1 MSTSD
6 NDGIALQTVGGSLYS
21 VAASVVTLSLGFVRA
36 VVMARLLLP
45 EHFGVTTLAL
55 FYLNLASQL
64 RAIGVDNALIHRKEV
79 DDDVLATYFTMR
91 MGQIVVSVV
100 LLLALIPLLGR
111 LHADLP
117 LLPAVLL
124 AYVAIGVIKGF
135 NGVQTTILS
144 KRMAFRQ
151 LAITDVLS
159 AITMTVVGPG
169 LAWMGFGVWSIV
181 AELGS
186 GMLSRAIAVWV
197 IYRAWRPRLGW
208 DGRLARWFW
217 NYGSKIWVSVNVTFL
232 LDRFDDWWIGTYLGS
247 NPLGFYSRA
256 YEFARY
262 PRKAIANPVISVFY
276 PAFAH
281 LQDDRQRLS
290 RAFFRPT
297 SLMVR
302 AGALLSLILI
312 LIAPEF
318 VHLLLGER
326 WLPMVFTFQLMIV
339 YTLLDPLV
347 VGASNLLAATGYPG
361 KIARTRV
368 IQALV
373 FIPAVVILGPRFDIE
388 GVAIA
393 ADLMVLVGALLLF
406 HHTREVVDYSHRTLW
421 LWPVIGTFLTGI
433 LTIALAPLLEGYS
446 LWVTLMA
453 KTAFITVLYL
463 ALLWLTERRQLL
475 TGWRMIWGLVRSLP
489 KAIS

>member
-1 MSTSD
+1 MSTS
-6 NDGIALQTVGGSLYS
+6 NKDGIALQTVGGSLYS
-21 VAASVVTLSLGFVRA
+21 VAASVVTLSLGFIRA
-36 VVMARLLLP
+36 VIMARLLLP

-64 RAIGVDNALIHRKEV
+64 RAIGVDNALIHRKDP

-91 MGQIVVSVV
+91 MGQVAVSVV

-111 LHADLP
+111 LHSDLP
-117 LLPAVLL
+117 LLPTVLL
-124 AYVAIGVIKGF
+124 AYVGIGIVKGF
-135 NGVQTTILS
+135 NSVQTTILS

-151 LAITDVLS
+151 LAITDVIS
-159 AITMTVVGPG
+159 SITMTIVGPIM
-169 LAWMGFGVWSIV
+169 AWLGFGVWSIA
-181 AELGS
+181 AEMGS
-186 GMLSRAIAVWV
+186 GMLSRAAAVWLV
-197 IYRAWRPRLGW
+197 YRAWRPRLGW
-208 DGRLARWFW
+208 NGQLARWFW
-217 NYGSKIWVSVNVTFL
+217 NYGSKIWVSTNVSFL

-247 NPLGFYSRA
+247 IPLGFYSRA

-262 PRKAIANPVISVFY
+262 PRKAIANPVLSVFF

-318 VHLLLGER
+318 VELLLGER

-339 YTLLDPLV
+339 YTLLDPLLV
-347 VGASNLLAATGYPG
+347 AASNLLAATGHPG
-361 KIARTRV
+361 MIARTRV

-373 FIPAVVILGPRFDIE
+373 FIPAVAILGPRLNIE

-393 ADLMVLVGALLLF
+393 ADLMVFVGAVLLF
-406 HHTREVVDYSHRTLW
+406 RHTRQVVDYSHRILW
-421 LWPVIGTFLTGI
+421 FWPVVGI
-433 LTIALAPLLEGYS
+433 LLTAGLTVALTPLLQGYS
-446 LWVTLMA
+446 LWAALALKMS
-453 KTAFITVLYL
+453 FITVSYL
-463 ALLWLTERRQLL
+463 GLLWITERRQLL

-489 KAIS
+489 KTIA

>member
-1 MSTSD
+1 MTTSNDD
-6 NDGIALQTVGGSLYS
+6 NIALQTVGGSLYS
-21 VAASVVTLSLGFVRA
+21 IAASMVTLSLGFIRA
-36 VVMARLLLP
+36 VIMARLLLP

-55 FYLNLASQL
+55 FYLNLATQL
-64 RAIGVDNALIHRKEV
+64 RAIGVDNALIHRKNP
-79 DDDVLATYFTMR
+79 DDDVLSTYFTMR
-91 MGQIVVSVV
+91 MFQVAISVV

-111 LHADLP
+111 LHSDLP

-124 AYVAIGVIKGF
+124 AYVGIGIVKGF

-151 LAITDVLS
+151 LAITDVIS
-159 AITMTVVGPG
+159 SITMTVVGPAM
-169 LAWMGFGVWSIV
+169 AWMGFGVWSIV

-186 GMLSRAIAVWV
+186 GIFSRALAVW
-197 IYRAWRPRLGW
+197 ILYRAWRPRLGW
-208 DGRLARWFW
+208 DSEIARWFW
-217 NYGSKIWVSVNVTFL
+217 NYGSRIWVSANVTFL

-247 NPLGFYSRA
+247 SPLGFYSRA

-262 PRKAIANPVISVFY
+262 PRKAIANPVLSVFF

-302 AGALLSLILI
+302 AGAFLSLILI
-312 LIAPEF
+312 SVAPEF
-318 VHLLLGER
+318 VGLLLGER
-326 WLPMVFTFQLMIV
+326 WLPMVLTFQLMIV

-347 VGASNLLAATGYPG
+347 IAASNLLAATGHPG
-361 KIARTRV
+361 KIARTRI

-373 FIPAVVILGPRFDIE
+373 FIPAVIILGPRLNIE

-393 ADLMVLVGALLLF
+393 ADLMVFVGALLLF
-406 HHTREVVDYSHRTLW
+406 RHTQQVVDYSNKSLW
-421 LWPVIGTFLTGI
+421 FWPLIGVLLTGA
-433 LTIALAPLLEGYS
+433 LTVTITPLLHDYSQWIALL
-446 LWVTLMA
+446 A
-453 KTAFITVLYL
+453 KISVIMISYL
-463 ALLWLTERRQLL
+463 GLLWLTERQQLL

-489 KAIS
+489 RVIS

>member
-1 MSTSD
+1 MTTSNDD
-6 NDGIALQTVGGSLYS
+6 NIALQTVGGSLYS
-21 VAASVVTLSLGFVRA
+21 IAASIVTLSLGFIRA

-64 RAIGVDNALIHRKEV
+64 RAIGVDNALIHRKDP

-91 MGQIVVSVV
+91 MGQVVVSVV
-100 LLLALIPLLGR
+100 VLLALIPLLGR
-111 LHADLP
+111 LHSDLP
-117 LLPAVLL
+117 LLPTVLL
-124 AYVAIGVIKGF
+124 AYVGIGVIKGF
-135 NGVQTTILS
+135 NSVQTTILS

-151 LAITDVLS
+151 LAITDVVS
-159 AITMTVVGPG
+159 SITMTLVGPG

-186 GMLSRAIAVWV
+186 GIVSRAAVVWLV
-197 IYRAWRPRLGW
+197 YRAWRPRLGW
-208 DGRLARWFW
+208 DSQLVRWFW
-217 NYGSKIWVSVNVTFL
+217 NYGSKIWVSTNVTFL

-262 PRKAIANPVISVFY
+262 PRKAIANPVLSVFY

-281 LQDDRQRLS
+281 LQDDRPRLS

-347 VGASNLLAATGYPG
+347 VAASNLLAATGYPG

-368 IQALV
+368 VQALV
-373 FIPAVVILGPRFDIE
+373 FIPTVVILGPRLSIE

-393 ADLMVLVGALLLF
+393 ADLMVFVGALLLF
-406 HHTREVVDYSHRTLW
+406 RHTRQVVDYSHKTLW
-421 LWPVIGTFLTGI
+421 LWPLIGILLTGT
-433 LTIALAPLLEGYS
+433 LTVIITPLFQDYS
-446 LWVTLMA
+446 QWIVLVA
-453 KTAFITVLYL
+453 KVVVITITYL
-463 ALLWLTERRQLL
+463 SLLWLTERQQLL
-475 TGWRMIWGLVRSLP
+475 SGWRMIWGLIRSLP
-489 KAIS
+489 RVVS